1 MLLILFMSL
10 LYRLRWI
17 FVIAISLF
25 VIISIILFIRDGIRA
40 KRKGTGRKPGI
51 VVMFIISMTIT
62 ALVVVIGIL
71 FYILGIL
78 FMRSM
83 YI

>member
-1 MLLILFMSL
+1 MLFLLFL
-10 LYRLRWI
+10 LL
-17 FVIAISLF
+17 FAIAIFLF
-25 VIISIILFIRDGIRA
+25 IIISIVLFIWDGIRA
-40 KRKGTGRKPGI
+40 KREGTGRKQGI

-62 ALVVVIGIL
+62 ALVVICGIL

-83 YI
+83 

>member
-40 KRKGTGRKPGI
+40 KREETGRKTYI
-51 VVMFIISMTIT
+51 KVMFIISMAII
-62 ALVVVIGIL
+62 ALEVVGWIL

-78 FMRSM
+78 IMRSM
-83 YI
+83 

>member
-1 MLLILFMSL
+1 MLHILFMLL

-40 KRKGTGRKPGI
+40 KREGTGRKQRI
-51 VVMFIISMTIT
+51 VVMFIISMTII

-83 YI
+83 